1 MHVVMVDI
9 NTKLLETSAQEVKS
23 ISGAGDVT
31 PITTDV
37 SKFDEVIKLK
47 EKVLDLHGEIAILMN
62 NVRVLLAYA
71 SVFCFRLTVDVP
83 LAQAALLTKTA
94 PAFSLTEP
102 VANVHQTWEDIMS
115 VNFGGVLNG
124 TQVFA
129 PVM

>member
-9 NTKLLETSAQEVKS
+9 NSKLLEDSAQVVKS
-23 ISGAGDVT
+23 ITGAGDVT

-47 EKVLDLHGEIAILMN
+47 EKVLDLHGEIALLMN
-62 NVRVLLAYA
+62 NVSLLLGRLAV
-71 SVFCFRLTVDVP
+71 SCIKLTVDVP

-102 VANVHQTWEDIMS
+102 ATNVHQTWEDIMS

-124 TQVFA
+124 TQIFA